1 MNVNVVVDHVRTIC
15 KLLCG
20 LSSQELEEAIG
31 RLNRVNPITLVGVR
45 LQRWNVGTKPF
56 SSLTIVNVSESRR
69 KDGV

>member
-31 RLNRVNPITLVGVR
+31 RLNRVNPITLVGEVQLNVR
-45 LQRWNVGTKPF
+45 AADSSF
-56 SSLTIVNVSESRR
+56 S
-69 KDGV
+69 